1 MGRLAHTAL
10 IGFFLAVVAGIIFVQ
25 AGRQTGVSGGAQSSQ
40 IINAGASGI
49 SNVAKGL
56 EGG

>member
-1 MGRLAHTAL
+1 MGKIAHTAL
-10 IGFFLAVVAGIIFVQ
+10 VGFFLAVVAGIIFVQ
-25 AGRQTGVSGGAQSSQ
+25 AGRQSGVSGGEQSAQV
-40 IINAGASGI
+40 INAGANGI